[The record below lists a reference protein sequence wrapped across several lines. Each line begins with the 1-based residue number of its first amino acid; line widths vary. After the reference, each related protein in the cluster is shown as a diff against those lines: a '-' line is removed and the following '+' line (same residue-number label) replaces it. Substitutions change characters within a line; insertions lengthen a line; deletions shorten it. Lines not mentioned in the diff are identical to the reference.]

1 MKNFKEGPRLK
12 ICHAPMEIAGQVGLI
27 NTKLREEGFISA
39 AFNYFQTSFDYPGTY
54 PTDSYD
60 MQKVALAAISYFD
73 IFHFHNSGT
82 FIGDFRD
89 LKWIKEQ
96 GGKVIMHH
104 RGTDVRT
111 RVLAK
116 KGDDYENQYVNAE
129 SSLPD
134 DMIQDNL
141 ITFAQSI
148 DAAIVQD
155 YELYKYVKPY
165 YEKTGVPVYV
175 LPRLCN
181 VNDYIPRYSDVN
193 QSRPLVVH
201 APSQREFKGTSAIEE
216 AIMELKN
223 EIEFDFQLIENT
235 SHKEATRLY
244 QNADVII
251 DQILCGMYGNLSVE
265 AMALG
270 KPVIAYIRPDLLST
284 LPPDLPIQSANPD
297 TIKPILKEL
306 LIDSGRRHALGLQGR
321 KYVELHHNS
330 SAVINK
336 LTTIYQSVYKG
347 ND

>member
-1 MKNFKEGPRLK
+1 MK

-27 NTKLREEGFISA
+27 NRMLREDGLTSA

-60 MQKVALAAISYFD
+60 MQKVALAAIPHFD

-89 LKWIKEQ
+89 LEWIKKT

-116 KGDDYENQYVNAE
+116 NGADYENHYVNAE

-134 DMIQDNL
+134 DMIHENL
-141 ITFAQSI
+141 VTFSKYI

-165 YEKTGVPVYV
+165 YEKENVPIHV
-175 LPRLCN
+175 LPRLCMI
-181 VNDYIPRYSDVN
+181 NDYKPSYPSITTT
-193 QSRPLVVH
+193 RPLVVH
-201 APSQREFKGTSAIEE
+201 APSQREFKGTEE
-216 AIMELKN
+216 VEKAVVELQQ
-223 EIEFDFQLIENT
+223 EIPFDFQLIENT
-235 SHKEATRLY
+235 THKEATALY
-244 QNADVII
+244 QNADII
-251 DQILCGMYGNLSVE
+251 VDQILCGMYGNLSVE

-270 KPVIAYIRPDLLST
+270 KAVIAYIRPDLKET
-284 LPPDLPIQSANPD
+284 LPQTLPIQSANPD
-297 TIKPILKEL
+297 TIKEVLRGLLLDAHARHRLGVEGRNYVEAYHDAVTVTKKLKE
-306 LIDSGRRHALGLQGR
+306 
-321 KYVELHHNS
+321 
-330 SAVINK
+330 
-336 LTTIYQSVYKG
+336 IYQSL
-347 ND
+347 